1 MNWDRIVAPI
11 GTVLVP
17 VGLVLAVYGQGL
29 PALAVLVLF
38 AGVLLVF
45 RRRGRRRQGDLDWG
59 VSTGAASPAAEPARG
74 SVAVALAPVEIR
86 ELLLSP
92 LFAAGAGFCVL
103 FGSIAVDGFE
113 RSWWLSAG
121 LLPLMIHPFCG
132 LTIVATHRN
141 VTRAQ
146 RDRAEELF
154 ATCPGDITNR
164 TSGHLLTAVVPV
176 VVGAVFVLGTL
187 VGAAVVLDN
196 IYGPIDD
203 RVVGDVFMAAVLLPA
218 GAVALGV
225 LLGRRAKFALAPYIA
240 LAVIA
245 ILNIEMTGRGLDG
258 RGWLSTGIPS
268 ISADII
274 YFEPPVVGR
283 LLWVAGLGIIVGS
296 LALAT
301 RGRSATTLAVSTGLV
316 IAVVGLVVT
325 VRPLSDATVDRL
337 TEYVIAPDAHEICQT
352 LTPDVE
358 VCALRP
364 YRDHGANLAEHL
376 QPVADAI
383 PITLSTPI
391 KARLLAGDA
400 IDQLPSQVQQQ
411 LVPTP
416 YPPGSVEMP
425 FGHLDGSF
433 DAARFVLGAAAVGI
447 PTGSE
452 APQNVL
458 VDGQARGVAALW
470 LALSGLDRE
479 AALDLLEPDEY
490 GENSASGRADIW
502 PATCGADIQW
512 APQDL
517 VAARSMVG
525 IDRDRVDGVLA
536 SDWPRWT
543 SPDTTTDELMTALA
557 LPLVGPPDHIEPL
570 GSGSC

>member
-1 MNWDRIVAPI
+1 MNWDRSVAPI

-29 PALAVLVLF
+29 PALA
-38 AGVLLVF
+38 LLVF
-45 RRRGRRRQGDLDWG
+45 FAGLVLVSRRRGRRRQADLDWG
-59 VSTGAASPAAEPARG
+59 VSTSAEGPAAEPARG
-74 SVAVALAPVEIR
+74 SVALALAPVEMR
-86 ELLLSP
+86 ELLFSP
-92 LFAAGAGFCVL
+92 LFAAGIGFCVL
-103 FGSIAVDGFE
+103 FGSLSVDGFE

-121 LLPLMIHPFCG
+121 LLPLLIHPFCG

-146 RDRAEELF
+146 RDGAGELF
-154 ATCPGDITNR
+154 VSCPAGITER
-164 TSGHLLTAVVPV
+164 ASGHLLTALVPV
-176 VVGAVFVLGTL
+176 LVGAIFVTGTL
-187 VGAAVVLDN
+187 VGAAVILDH

-203 RVVGDVFMAAVLLPA
+203 RVAGDVLMAAVLLPA

-225 LLGRRAKFALAPYIA
+225 LLGRRVKFALAPYVA
-240 LAVIA
+240 LALIA
-245 ILNIEMTGRGLDG
+245 TLNIEMAGRGLDG
-258 RGWLSTGIPS
+258 RGWLATGIPS
-268 ISADII
+268 ISVDII
-274 YFEPPVVGR
+274 YFEPPVAGR
-283 LLWVAGLGIIVGS
+283 LLWVAGLVVIVGS

-301 RGRSATTLAVSTGLV
+301 RGRGITTLAVSAGV
-316 IAVVGLVVT
+316 AVAVVGLVIT

-337 TEYVIAPDAHEICQT
+337 AEYVLAPDAHEICQT

-358 VCALRP
+358 VCALGP

-383 PITLSTPI
+383 PASLSTPI

-416 YPPGSVEMP
+416 YPPGSIEMP

-433 DAARFVLGAAAVGI
+433 DAARFILGAAAVGI

-470 LALSGLDRE
+470 LALAGLDQE
-479 AALDLLEPDEY
+479 AARRLLVPDEY
-490 GENSASGRADIW
+490 GENSPSGRGDIW

-525 IDRDRVDGVLA
+525 IDRDRVDRVLA

-543 SPDTTTDELMTALA
+543 SPNTTTDELMTALA